1 MELRATAWEQ
11 IADLFRDEGT
21 PREAIEAFRFN
32 YRRWAAGEKGWI
44 PESSIEPVVNLP
56 RLEELGSEY
65 TEIGQELRSQ
75 VVVLKLNGGLGTSMG
90 LTQPKCLLPAK
101 DGYTFLEI
109 TVGHTRHLGVPF
121 LLMNSF
127 ATEEATRRAIE
138 RLEIPSQ
145 AVPVFFQQ
153 HRVPKLDPDSGT
165 PIQWPRDPDKA
176 WCPPGHGDLYTALR
190 TRGILA
196 QLSEAG
202 IRYAFVSNIDN
213 LGATL
218 DLALLGYLAKENL
231 PFVMEVTHRTSSDR
245 KGGHLARNKE
255 GHLSLREVAQ
265 CPPEDLAQF
274 QDVKRHRFFNTNNLW
289 LNLEAVEEKL
299 DRYGGYFPLPLIV
312 NRKPVDPADPK
323 SPPAIQ
329 LENAMGAAISLFE
342 HGAAVEVPRHRFL
355 AVKTCNDLLVVR
367 SDATVLTKDF
377 LVLPNPDRPYPGLP
391 TVSLDERYY
400 RLLADF
406 EARFPGTPPS
416 LLRCTELTVTGDMR
430 FEAPVICEG
439 EVELVNRG
447 CSQVVLRHPERLS
460 GRRTWP

>member
-1 MELRATAWEQ
+1 
-11 IADLFRDEGT
+11 
-21 PREAIEAFRFN
+21 
-32 YRRWAAGEKGWI
+32 
-44 PESSIEPVVNLP
+44 
-56 RLEELGSEY
+56 
-65 TEIGQELRSQ
+65 
-75 VVVLKLNGGLGTSMG
+75 
-90 LTQPKCLLPAK
+90 
-101 DGYTFLEI
+101 
-109 TVGHTRHLGVPF
+109 
-121 LLMNSF
+121 
-127 ATEEATRRAIE
+127 
-138 RLEIPSQ
+138 
-145 AVPVFFQQ
+145 
-153 HRVPKLDPDSGT
+153 
-165 PIQWPRDPDKA
+165 
-176 WCPPGHGDLYTALR
+176 
-190 TRGILA
+190 
-196 QLSEAG
+196 
-202 IRYAFVSNIDN
+202 
-213 LGATL
+213 
-218 DLALLGYLAKENL
+218 
-231 PFVMEVTHRTSSDR
+231 MEVTHRTSSDR

-255 GHLSLREVAQ
+255 GHLILREVAQ

-299 DRYGGYFPLPLIV
+299 DRYGGFFPLPLIV
-312 NRKPVDPADPK
+312 NRKPVDPADPE

-377 LVLPNPDRPYPGLP
+377 LVLPNPDRPFPDLP

-406 EARFPGTPPS
+406 DARFPDTPPS
-416 LLRCTELTVTGDMR
+416 LLRCTELTVTGDIM

-447 CSQVVLRHPERLS
+447 CSQVVLRHPVRLS